1 VRFVLSYSTVLFLS
15 NKRKIIILKEIDY
28 IMNNE
33 CDVEWLLRFSA
44 HSVLLTPATLADAS
58 HNTTQRFYF
67 ENSVSMKTKLLQKAR
82 VIEQSQSLLL

>member
-28 IMNNE
+28 NMNNE

-58 HNTTQRFYF
+58 HNTTQHNAFITKILCF
-67 ENSVSMKTKLLQKAR
+67 HENKVTAEGKSY
-82 VIEQSQSLLL
+82 